1 MDEKKT
7 LEELETLS
15 PKELGTLLLIEI
27 KNPPFIK
34 NNLIENV
41 RRLIE
46 AGADLETRAQD
57 NKCTP
62 ILLAAQKGMY
72 EISRLLIEAGSDI
85 EAKDFHGRTPLI
97 VSFSPEYQYGYT
109 DVTRLLI
116 ESGANIDASSKS
128 GWTAL
133 HYAALAG
140 GMRTV
145 RFLIENGA
153 DINFVDEA
161 GRTPWDIAQGDAK
174 LYVKEL
180 NPHETI

>member
-46 AGADLETRAQD
+46 AGADLETMAQD
-57 NKCTP
+57 NKWTP

-85 EAKDFHGRTPLI
+85 EAKDYHGRTPLI
-97 VSFSPEYQYGYT
+97 LSFSPQYGYT

-116 ESGANIDASSKS
+116 ESGANIDAFSKS

-133 HYAALAG
+133 HYAAHAG
-140 GMRTV
+140 AMRTV
-145 RFLIENGA
+145 RFLIESGA
-153 DINFVDEA
+153 DINYVDDV
-161 GRTPWDIAQGDAK
+161 GRIPWDIAQGDAK
-174 LYVKEL
+174 MYVKEL